1 MTICTVPFNS
11 NVVTLKSAVKVV
23 VLSSPAPEA
32 VAEASNVE
40 ERLWR
45 HEDDAAQ
52 VAGVGEAVPPPG
64 HGHGQVQH
72 LAGGRRAPVQRQV
85 SLGHHVHVVEHIA
98 GEVVQ
103 LAGLQEGGVHDGS
116 SVKRPWVPLLGHYDP
131 VVQLLPDEDRVEV
144 GQPGHQVLVP
154 VPGPGVQS
162 GGRTLLHSHL

>member
-72 LAGGRRAPVQRQV
+72 LAGGGRAPVQRQV
-85 SLGHHVHVVEHIA
+85 SLGHHVHVVEHVA

-116 SVKRPWVPLLGHYDP
+116 FIEHPVIRLVHNKYL
-131 VVQLLPDEDRVEV
+131 VVQLLPDENRVEV

-154 VPGPGVQS
+154 VP
-162 GGRTLLHSHL
+162 